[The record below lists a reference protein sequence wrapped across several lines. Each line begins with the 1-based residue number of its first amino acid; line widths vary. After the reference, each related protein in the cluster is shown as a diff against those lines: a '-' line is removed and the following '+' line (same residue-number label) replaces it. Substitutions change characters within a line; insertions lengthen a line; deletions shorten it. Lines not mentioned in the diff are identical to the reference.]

1 MVETRRV
8 ECDGVGLHV
17 ELDGPDDAA
26 TVLFLHGVGSS
37 GRTWEWLPDEL
48 TRGRRI
54 VRVDLRGH
62 GRSDHAPGT
71 YLICLLYTSPSPRD

>member
-1 MVETRRV
+1 MAETRRI

-26 TVLFLHGVGSS
+26 TLLFLHGVGSS

-48 TRGRRI
+48 RRGRRI

-62 GRSDHAPGT
+62 GRSDHAPRT
-71 YLICLLYTSPSPRD
+71 YVVAR